1 MTLIVPT
8 HELKN
13 GGTGIADLA
22 AACATAAAASMEF
35 ANDGNLMLFILN
47 GSASPITATVKANA
61 GDRDGRGGTA
71 NDVAY
76 TIAAGDIAVIP
87 FLAPVLFN
95 NAGLAQVTLS
105 LPTTVTYAL
114 ARMDKVYG
122 NT

>member
-1 MTLIVPT
+1 MALINPT

-13 GGTGIADLA
+13 GGTGLVDVD
-22 AACATAAAASMEF
+22 AACATAASTAMEF
-35 ANDGNLMLFILN
+35 ANDGNLVLFVKN
-47 GSASPITATVKANA
+47 GGGAGITLTVKANA

-76 TIAAGDIAVIP
+76 TVPAGKIGFVP

-105 LPTTVTYAL
+105 SVSSVTYAL
-114 ARMDKVYG
+114 ARLDKIFG
-122 NT
+122 GT